1 VLPRISP
8 PAPHASD
15 YWSQANV
22 ARDRGRIAHAL
33 VLYRQA
39 VATSANAE
47 ACFEAATYALEVSR
61 NLVGIE
67 FLYRAHRRAFGLAP
81 EECRFSLME
90 ELVGADGVQFGLD
103 CLTRANLFEN
113 VPIEWHELL
122 ADVLVSHGQLH
133 HALQW
138 RRVVQ
143 RRYPER
149 QANRVAL
156 ANLCETLGRLEEAV
170 REYRQIL
177 EQSPGDPDAVLGLT
191 FLQEHLGVRIDD
203 GLLRAL
209 FDACGS
215 GSPRVDTDGAPAS
228 SSAARS
234 LRLIFAAARRG
245 LSRIPAEARQRL
257 PAVVQSACDACRDD
271 EAAYLAEGYR
281 LWLDGEWTAAR
292 GKFVAASAALAA
304 RTSSIA
310 HAAGRDPAVDE
321 AVHWARVLLTE
332 PRAKFAGEIRLMQD
346 SRLPAFDGALLERK
360 HAGEMWRWEE
370 TLLPAMSKYA
380 SALRAHHVTAVPMQ
394 YDLRGDYKVVW
405 HEAFFYAIP
414 RSIREF
420 TIIEGRVY
428 RIKGG
433 ARSSTRQLPPW
444 IVSLAR
450 RFAWLRRSRLA
461 RGVARPVRRLGR
473 ALGAG
478 RIVRPV
484 ARMCM
489 RALWLRY
496 TVRGVLMART
506 PHEIRTLI
514 EQPPQAA

>member
-1 VLPRISP
+1 VLPRVSP
-8 PAPHASD
+8 QASHASD
-15 YWSQANV
+15 YWSQADA
-22 ARDRGRIAHAL
+22 ARDRGRIAQAL

-39 VATSANAE
+39 VDTSPCAE
-47 ACFEAATYALEVSR
+47 ACFEAAMYALEVSR
-61 NLVGIE
+61 DLVGVD
-67 FLYRAHRRAFGLAP
+67 FLFRAHRRAYGLAT
-81 EECRFSLME
+81 EECRFSAME
-90 ELVGADGVQFGLD
+90 ELVGADGLQFGLD
-103 CLTRANLFEN
+103 CLTRANLFED
-113 VPIEWHELL
+113 VPIEWHERL
-122 ADVLVSHGQLH
+122 ADVLVSYGQLH
-133 HALQW
+133 QALQW

-143 RRYPER
+143 RRHPER
-149 QANRVAL
+149 QANRL
-156 ANLCETLGRLEEAV
+156 AIARLCETLGQLEEAV

-177 EQSPGDPDAVLGLT
+177 EQSPGDPEAVLGLT
-191 FLQEHLGVRIDD
+191 FLQEHLGVRMDD

-215 GSPRVDTDGAPAS
+215 GSPRGDTDGAPAS
-228 SSAARS
+228 SAARS
-234 LRLIFAAARRG
+234 LRLVFAATRRG

-257 PAVVQSACDACRDD
+257 PAVVQSACDACPDD
-271 EAAYLAEGYR
+271 EAAYLADGYR

-292 GKFVAASAALAA
+292 RKFVAASAALEA
-304 RTSSIA
+304 RTSSTP
-310 HAAGRDPAVDE
+310 HAAARDPAVDE

-332 PRAKFAGEIRLMQD
+332 PRQKFAAGVRLMQD

-360 HAGEMWRWEE
+360 HAGEMWRRQG
-370 TLLPAMSKYA
+370 LLPAMSKYA

-394 YDLRGDYKVVW
+394 YDLRGDYKVIW
-405 HEAFFYAIP
+405 HEGFFYAIP

-428 RIKGG
+428 RVKGG

-444 IVSLAR
+444 VVSLAR
-450 RFAWLRRSRLA
+450 RFVWLRRSRFA
-461 RGVARPVRRLGR
+461 RGLARPVRRFAR

-478 RIVRPV
+478 RVVRPLAQV
-484 ARMCM
+484 CV

-514 EQPPQAA
+514 EQPLQAA